1 MSKGND
7 SISKTLTVVIALCL
21 VCAIIVAGSAVAL
34 KPKQEENRALDKQKN
49 ILIAANLLPET
60 VTPESI
66 KQAYNDSITAK
77 IVDLET
83 GEYVD
88 GIDAANFDQRANA
101 KSPEDSIA
109 LTGTQDVASIKR
121 RSNKAVVYLA
131 KDAQTGKFLSYIL
144 PVHGYGLWSTMYAFV
159 ALKPDANTII
169 NLNYYDQGETPGL
182 GAEVENPKWKS
193 IWVGKEIYNDEGEMA
208 ISVIKGEAPADSKYQ
223 IDGLSGATLTSN
235 GVQYT
240 FDFWM
245 GELGFKTYLD
255 KQRQGA

>member
-7 SISKTLTVVIALCL
+7 SISKTLTVVISLCL

-34 KPKQEENRALDKQKN
+34 RPQQEANKALDKQKN
-49 ILIAANLLPET
+49 ILLAAGLLPAEAS
-60 VTPESI
+60 PSDIQSRYKDLIE
-66 KQAYNDSITAK
+66 AK
-77 IVDLET
+77 VVNLET
-83 GEYVD
+83 GEYVE
-88 GIDAANFDQRANA
+88 GIDADEFDQRAA
-101 KSPEDSIA
+101 SKDPATSID
-109 LTGTQDVASIKR
+109 LTQDQDVASIKR

-131 KDAQTGKFLSYIL
+131 SNEAGEFTSYVL

-169 NLNYYDQGETPGL
+169 NLNYYEQGETPGL
-182 GAEVENPKWKS
+182 GAEIENPKWKS
-193 IWVGKEIYNDEGEMA
+193 LWVGKKLFNDQGEMA
-208 ISVIKGEAPADSKYQ
+208 IEIVKGEAPKGTEHK

-245 GELGFKTYLD
+245 GELGFGNYLK

>member
-7 SISKTLTVVIALCL
+7 SISKTLTVVISLCL

-34 KPKQEENRALDKQKN
+34 RPQQEANKKLDKQKN
-49 ILIAANLLPET
+49 ILAAARMLPADASAQDIQRIYSE
-60 VTPESI
+60 
-66 KQAYNDSITAK
+66 QITAK
-77 IVDLET
+77 VVDLDT

-88 GIDAANFDQRANA
+88 GIDAATYDQRAA
-101 KSPEDSIA
+101 SKDPEQSIDLDGA
-109 LTGTQDVASIKR
+109 DDIASIKR
-121 RSNKAVVYLA
+121 RANKALVYLA
-131 KDAQTGKFLSYIL
+131 KDEAGNFKSYVL

-159 ALKPDANTII
+159 ALEPDANTIM
-169 NLNYYDQGETPGL
+169 NLNYYEQGETPGL
-182 GAEVENPKWKS
+182 GAEIENPKWKA
-193 IWVGKEIYNDEGEMA
+193 IWVGKELYDDNGQMA
-208 ISVIKGEAPADSKYQ
+208 IQVIKGEAPKDSKHK

-245 GELGFKTYLD
+245 GELGFKTYLN